1 MTPNTAPAA
10 HPRFE
15 ARLRGLDALGTG
27 ALAFVVG
34 VYAVGVLFL
43 LLGLTITP
51 VSGGIGILAGL
62 ALPRLLRLQGPGFA
76 LPAAVLGLAAATH
89 LVAACWLDIS
99 WDGLAYHQPA
109 VIQLLEGWNPF
120 RGPTDL
126 ANVAAWTTEYPK
138 ASWITAAQVVSLV
151 GQIECGKGINF
162 LTLVATLCVAI
173 PFCAARL
180 PSRPKLAVLGGAAI
194 ALNPVSVYQA
204 PTFYVDGLLGSLL
217 TILFLDL
224 ITLLAEQATRAT
236 HFRIAAA
243 VLLLINL
250 KFTGLVYCVLVLG
263 TGIAVLAARRE
274 FAHAIRLGTA
284 WGLLGIAGIFVFG
297 ASPYARNVLEGRHLF
312 YPLQGPGAVDIMT
325 PIRPANLTPLD
336 RFSRFAAAHFA
347 RSENVRTP
355 QSTRWAVPFF
365 AVAPDNYPRSYID
378 TTSAGFGPLFGGA
391 MLLAALG
398 LAWGLGRD
406 RRIGPLVIFTLGAMG
421 LTVFLHAEG
430 WWARYVP
437 QLWLLAALGVPWL
450 ATRGLLRL
458 SGGLLV
464 VLLLNTAMVGSP
476 SAAQKLWATLLL
488 KRELAEIKS
497 TAGRIELQPGPFPA
511 LARRTREAGIPTVV
525 TSGATPDGP
534 GWRSFKNPTDGVAWR
549 PAATTAP

>member
-1 MTPNTAPAA
+1 MTPNTAPDS

-27 ALAFVVG
+27 TLAFIVG

-43 LLGLTITP
+43 LSGLTITP
-51 VSGGIGILAGL
+51 VSGGIGILVGL

-76 LPAAVLGLAAATH
+76 LPATVFGLAAVAH
-89 LVAACWLDIS
+89 LAAGCWLDIS

-109 VIQLLEGWNPF
+109 VIQLMEGWNPF

-126 ANVAAWTTEYPK
+126 ASVAAWTTEYPK

-151 GQIECGKGINF
+151 DRIEFGKGINV
-162 LTLVATLCVAI
+162 LALVATLCIAI

-180 PSRPKLAVLGGAAI
+180 PGRPKLAVLGGAAI

-217 TILFLDL
+217 TVLFLDL
-224 ITLLAEQATRAT
+224 ITLLAGQATRAT
-236 HFRIAAA
+236 HFRIATA

-274 FAHAIRLGTA
+274 FARVIRHGAA
-284 WGLLGIAGIFVFG
+284 WGIVGITGVFVLG
-297 ASPYARNVLEGRHLF
+297 ASPYTRNILEGRHIF
-312 YPLQGPGAVDIMT
+312 HPLQGPEAVDIMT

-336 RFSRFAAAHFA
+336 RFRRFAAAHFA

-378 TTSAGFGPLFGGA
+378 TTSAGFGPLFGGTL
-391 MLLAALG
+391 LLAALG
-398 LAWGLGRD
+398 LAWGLGRE
-406 RRIGPLVIFTLGAMG
+406 RRVGAVVLFTLGAMG
-421 LTVFLHAEG
+421 LTIFLHAEG

-450 ATRGLLRL
+450 VSRGLLGL
-458 SGGLLV
+458 GGCLLFT
-464 VLLLNTAMVGSP
+464 LLLNTIVVGGP
-476 SAAQKLWATLLL
+476 SAAQKLWATLVL

-497 TAGRIELQPGPFPA
+497 SAGRIELQTGPFPA
-511 LARRTREAGIPTVV
+511 LARRTTEAGIPTTVI
-525 TSGATPDGP
+525 ANPKPDDQ
-534 GWRSFKNPTDGVAWR
+534 GWRSFKNPTSGIAWR
-549 PAATTAP
+549 PAATKAP